1 MKRTRVI
8 LYNLLVPKKDLIRRD
23 LGDPQGR
30 DSVVFDEAVE
40 SISSMN
46 ALIGWTR
53 GCLVYYTRCNII
65 YRCLTVSND
74 ERRSYPSWYLPV
86 YLPVLAVR
94 K

>member
-1 MKRTRVI
+1 M
-8 LYNLLVPKKDLIRRD
+8 YNLLVHKKDLIRRD
-23 LGDPQGR
+23 LDDPQGR
-30 DSVVFDEAVE
+30 NSMVFDEVVE
-40 SISSMN
+40 SISSMK
-46 ALIGWTR
+46 ALIARTR
-53 GCLVYYTRCNII
+53 GRLVYFTRCNII